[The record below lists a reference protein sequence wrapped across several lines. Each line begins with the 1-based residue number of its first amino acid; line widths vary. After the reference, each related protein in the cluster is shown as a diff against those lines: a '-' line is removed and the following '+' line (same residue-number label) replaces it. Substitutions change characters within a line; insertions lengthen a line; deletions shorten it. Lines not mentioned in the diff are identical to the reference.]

1 METRSMSESRQTR
14 RERKT
19 EQDAEHKRIGDLAKM
34 LIPRWIASKRIQG
47 LTVELTEDVYYPKPE
62 WDSYHYCVMCGA
74 HGRFRLAQHILRKH
88 PDLSHRSDEFKV
100 VEQVSRGITE
110 RMKKASID
118 MHKVLAPATSREYRI
133 YREIFEQL
141 RECGIP
147 VKGSYEEPDVVTPV
161 QTQDQMLKVMTDL
174 RDQIVRQIGADFTN
188 EPGPSGVESQA
199 ALPSVIVKEQ
209 PGPTCPPTWSAPLIP
224 RCRQYRVPD
233 DPDYIG
239 GAKVDKQ
246 FTSPPC
252 KELMFAHQWDD
263 FKDGYTEQRFNV
275 PNSLQTSQDHPLF
288 QRYREY
294 LESIMIIPVDGG
306 SSMEIENKGR
316 ATYVSY
322 LCRFMLVA
330 MRSRRRLGRIV
341 TMDDAIFSSGML
353 LSFFETIQ
361 KAKVPVTTRKG
372 FIKALSTWYHFLLLV
387 LNTGMGQQRLAE
399 VEQARY
405 RVKDILDRMKGE
417 EKIQVSF
424 RGVLPRRQRKAET
437 LYCVVRMIV
446 AHNRVLNAMREI
458 YSEFADTHNLERR
471 EYNYFMGALMAY
483 IVHCNT
489 ARNECIYKMMY
500 GSIYPPS
507 DREPS
512 ETGLQKKSITRR
524 DGVMEDYW
532 VGVYGKGKTA
542 ERIREES
549 TYRGNFFVIDEVSR
563 LLVEMYTRMREWVAE
578 RNEIRL
584 ANIKQPDSPFFLSWF
599 GRAVSPSMVPRLM
612 RRFFTNSGCDSL
624 NISCNTSRHQ
634 TARLQYERYLE
645 KSYRNQQMPGV
656 DTECAI
662 LAGHKPL
669 TQLLNY
675 NDSYISACAIAYS
688 RLKKYADRE
697 ARKNADIIER
707 VRSMVKI
714 VNLKEELT
722 REQEEAE
729 IGEDLETPES
739 VAAATAAA
747 ATDDGETTSLSSAE
761 GSDYEAT
768 AVSAREHTRSTSPQL
783 LRRSARQQKRMRKDP
798 YTFEVE
804 TEGVGEAGA
813 LERSSSSST
822 ASSSP
827 LVRRRKYPPVKGESS
842 RSAQLS
848 AGGDYRIDEEPVSM
862 LVDPDELAFK
872 SVEPSAVELGEDA
885 ARRDQLRKTCRRTD
899 TEFVAE
905 KPVKRIVI
913 DDEDD
918 EEDDDDEKEEYE
930 TGTHSQVTDD
940 RRTFASPSS
949 LLPSPPEVGPVKS
962 DDGGDGSGSNGGDDS
977 GDSSNSTS
985 DRLVIVDEPA
995 KGTAPPTSSTP
1006 QSLAITAAA
1015 ANSQLTESTQRQ
1027 EVVDV
1032 VTVRLQQLNATEYT
1046 GGLTSFSTDFERRDF
1061 LRRRQQV
1068 PIQDFPWVEIREI
1081 PSIGGRGVFAKVPI
1095 PKDSVV
1101 CDYRGLVK
1109 NLKEVDEMLTTLT
1122 TERRKYVEA
1131 YLVQYTVRESG
1142 KMYQHAILAHE
1153 PTYKGTVTIGRLLN
1167 HSSKH
1172 PNLANHVYT
1181 TFIEGRLDSM
1191 VYFRAI
1197 REIKVSEQ
1205 LLWDYGK
1212 QYNKEFLRKKC
1223 ICNVCDPQLVEEST
1237 ACLKPLTTT
1246 EVATAKLE
1254 AKAEPW
1260 SGDPSLS
1267 QQVFGSALRRAPFG
1281 VRDLLLSAAR
1291 TTRVRTRSQP
1301 LLLPADF
1308 ECNRIRNCTR
1318 C

>member
-1 METRSMSESRQTR
+1 MEHADNELKFW
-14 RERKT
+14 RK
-19 EQDAEHKRIGDLAKM
+19 
-34 LIPRWIASKRIQG
+34 
-47 LTVELTEDVYYPKPE
+47 
-62 WDSYHYCVMCGA
+62 
-74 HGRFRLAQHILRKH
+74 LR
-88 PDLSHRSDEFKV
+88 
-100 VEQVSRGITE
+100 
-110 RMKKASID
+110 A
-118 MHKVLAPATSREYRI
+118 
-133 YREIFEQL
+133 
-141 RECGIP
+141 
-147 VKGSYEEPDVVTPV
+147 
-161 QTQDQMLKVMTDL
+161 
-174 RDQIVRQIGADFTN
+174 
-188 EPGPSGVESQA
+188 
-199 ALPSVIVKEQ
+199 
-209 PGPTCPPTWSAPLIP
+209 
-224 RCRQYRVPD
+224 
-233 DPDYIG
+233 
-239 GAKVDKQ
+239 
-246 FTSPPC
+246 
-252 KELMFAHQWDD
+252 
-263 FKDGYTEQRFNV
+263 
-275 PNSLQTSQDHPLF
+275 QDHPLF

-341 TMDDAIFSSGML
+341 TMDDAIFSSGM
-353 LSFFETIQ
+353 
-361 KAKVPVTTRKG
+361 
-372 FIKALSTWYHFLLLV
+372 
-387 LNTGMGQQRLAE
+387 GQQRLAE

-446 AHNRVLNAMREI
+446 THNRVLNAMREI

-563 LLVEMYTRMREWVAE
+563 LLVEMYTRMREWY
-578 RNEIRL
+578 
-584 ANIKQPDSPFFLSWF
+584 
-599 GRAVSPSMVPRLM
+599 
-612 RRFFTNSGCDSL
+612 
-624 NISCNTSRHQ
+624 SRHQ

-842 RSAQLS
+842 SSAQLS

-862 LVDPDELAFK
+862 LVDPDELAFE
-872 SVEPSAVELGEDA
+872 SVEPSAAELGEDA

-930 TGTHSQVTDD
+930 TGTDSQVTDD

-977 GDSSNSTS
+977 GDSNNSTS

-1027 EVVDV
+1027 EMVDV

-1068 PIQDFPWVEIREI
+1068 PIQARLFTN
-1081 PSIGGRGVFAKVPI
+1081 VFLAVQQKQ
-1095 PKDSVV
+1095 S
-1101 CDYRGLVK
+1101 
-1109 NLKEVDEMLTTLT
+1109 
-1122 TERRKYVEA
+1122 RRV
-1131 YLVQYTVRESG
+1131 
-1142 KMYQHAILAHE
+1142 
-1153 PTYKGTVTIGRLLN
+1153 
-1167 HSSKH
+1167 
-1172 PNLANHVYT
+1172 
-1181 TFIEGRLDSM
+1181 
-1191 VYFRAI
+1191 
-1197 REIKVSEQ
+1197 
-1205 LLWDYGK
+1205 
-1212 QYNKEFLRKKC
+1212 
-1223 ICNVCDPQLVEEST
+1223 
-1237 ACLKPLTTT
+1237 
-1246 EVATAKLE
+1246 
-1254 AKAEPW
+1254 
-1260 SGDPSLS
+1260 
-1267 QQVFGSALRRAPFG
+1267 
-1281 VRDLLLSAAR
+1281 
-1291 TTRVRTRSQP
+1291 
-1301 LLLPADF
+1301 
-1308 ECNRIRNCTR
+1308 
-1318 C
+1318 